1 MKGQVIPGLY
11 AGGEASGAHLMH
23 GLGKACT
30 HGYIAASNAV
40 NERA

>member
-1 MKGQVIPGLY
+1 
-11 AGGEASGAHLMH
+11 LMH